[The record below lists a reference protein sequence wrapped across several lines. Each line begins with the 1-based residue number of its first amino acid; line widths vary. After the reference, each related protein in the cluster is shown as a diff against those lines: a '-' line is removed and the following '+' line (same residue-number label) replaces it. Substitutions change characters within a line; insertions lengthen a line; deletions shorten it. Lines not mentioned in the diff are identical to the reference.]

1 MRLRFILIFGNKLI
15 HSYNHDFNYHPNL
28 QHRTI
33 HSTIYSDDWL
43 VNKKNTYN
51 NIRNGRKNWSRLCG
65 NGNATSHGSLWGGKK
80 TGLSPVNGLIQ
91 QPKLFNKYYISFFG
105 INILSVNMWG
115 KLYRKSSLNAANIQP
130 TGITTGEDLAFNLQL
145 FPYLSKIYILKEC
158 GYNYRFGGMT
168 TRYNTCLLPDLK
180 KLYYIKKALI
190 DKYQYHK
197 ASDYIRIELKNV
209 LKSDICQMIAFKVR
223 SPKEIKNRISEELK
237 DPIYKDIMQVQNHPA
252 FLEDPL

>member
-1 MRLRFILIFGNKLI
+1 
-15 HSYNHDFNYHPNL
+15 
-28 QHRTI
+28 
-33 HSTIYSDDWL
+33 
-43 VNKKNTYN
+43 
-51 NIRNGRKNWSRLCG
+51 
-65 NGNATSHGSLWGGKK
+65 
-80 TGLSPVNGLIQ
+80 
-91 QPKLFNKYYISFFG
+91 
-105 INILSVNMWG
+105 MWG

-168 TRYNTCLLPDLK
+168 TRY
-180 KLYYIKKALI
+180 
-190 DKYQYHK
+190 K

-252 FLEDPL
+252 FLEDPFIKAIAAYDSNMRYDLCKKQVKKEIPIRLLKKIISFILIHI

>member
-145 FPYLSKIYILKEC
+145 FPYLSK
-158 GYNYRFGGMT
+158 
-168 TRYNTCLLPDLK
+168 TRG
-180 KLYYIKKALI
+180 IVKA
-190 DKYQYHK
+190 
-197 ASDYIRIELKNV
+197 
-209 LKSDICQMIAFKVR
+209 
-223 SPKEIKNRISEELK
+223 
-237 DPIYKDIMQVQNHPA
+237 
-252 FLEDPL
+252 